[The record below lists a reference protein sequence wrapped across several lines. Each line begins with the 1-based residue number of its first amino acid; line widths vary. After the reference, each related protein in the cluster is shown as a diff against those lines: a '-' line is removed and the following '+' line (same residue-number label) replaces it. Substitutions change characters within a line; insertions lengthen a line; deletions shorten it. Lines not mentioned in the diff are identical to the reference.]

1 VIQVKLPT
9 PLAPGASTT
18 IHFKYG
24 GMLYGY
30 REVMAYV
37 KDTISEDYS
46 LLRAESMPYPIIA
59 LPSHEGWR
67 KSFQNKFDYQIE
79 TTVPPGF
86 AAACPGNQI
95 VNAQTQAGKTIYRCA
110 GPPESNSI
118 NIAIAKFRVLEDSQ
132 RNLRVYALA
141 GELEAGNRIMNEM
154 RRSLDFYTSALGCRQ
169 KLGPWAPTMD

>member
-1 VIQVKLPT
+1 
-9 PLAPGASTT
+9 
-18 IHFKYG
+18 
-24 GMLYGY
+24 MLYGY